1 LGEQKNWSCLTIL
14 SCLHKEQPR
23 PRPGVYDS
31 CGASLA
37 SHIIKETEFM
47 EHILGNAAS
56 APIDVDMNNFMAEVV
71 EGSSKQPV
79 IVQFWAP
86 WCGPC
91 KQLGPVLEK
100 VVAAANGKVKM
111 VRVNIDDNQ
120 QIAQQLRVQ
129 SVPTVYAFVDGQ
141 PVDGFAGAQPEST
154 LTQFI
159 EKISALGGAGAEI
172 ATMLEAGNAAVETQ
186 DLASAMQIFQQVMEA
201 DPESAEALAGLVRC
215 LTGMK
220 DHQAAR
226 EIVDQLDDEFR
237 EKPAMQAAIM
247 ALELAERAAESAG
260 DLDVAQAAVDANP
273 NDLQARQDLAMALFA
288 TGDNAGAMAQLL
300 ESIRIDR
307 GWNEDAARLQLLEF
321 FKTLGA
327 ANPDVMT
334 ARRQLSTL
342 LFA

>member
-1 LGEQKNWSCLTIL
+1 
-14 SCLHKEQPR
+14 
-23 PRPGVYDS
+23 
-31 CGASLA
+31 
-37 SHIIKETEFM
+37 M

-56 APIDVDMNNFMAEVV
+56 APIDVDVNNFMAEVV
-71 EGSSKQPV
+71 EESSQQPV

-100 VVAAANGKVKM
+100 VVATAKGKVKM
-111 VRVNIDDNQ
+111 VRVNIDNNQ

-129 SVPTVYAFVDGQ
+129 SVPTVYAFVNGN
-141 PVDGFAGAQPEST
+141 PVDGFSGVQPEST

-159 EKISALGGAGAEI
+159 EKISALGGAGADV
-172 ATMLEAGNAAVETQ
+172 ATMLEAGNAATESQ
-186 DLASAMQIFQQVMEA
+186 DYASAMKIFHQVMDA

-220 DHQAAR
+220 NHQAAR

-237 EKPAMQAAIM
+237 EKPALHTAIM
-247 ALELAERAAESAG
+247 ALELAERAAECAG

-288 TGDNAGAMAQLL
+288 TGDNAGAMNQLL

-307 GWNEDAARLQLLEF
+307 GWNEEAARLQLLEF

-327 ANPDVMT
+327 ANPDVVT

>member
-1 LGEQKNWSCLTIL
+1 
-14 SCLHKEQPR
+14 
-23 PRPGVYDS
+23 
-31 CGASLA
+31 
-37 SHIIKETEFM
+37 M
-47 EHILGNAAS
+47 EHILGTAAS
-56 APIDVDMNNFMAEVV
+56 APIDVDMSNFMAEVV

-141 PVDGFAGAQPEST
+141 PVDGFAGAQPESAV
-154 LTQFI
+154 TQFI
-159 EKISALGGAGAEI
+159 EKVSSLGGAGADI
-172 ATMLEAGNAAVETQ
+172 ASMLESGNAAVETQ
-186 DLASAMQIFQQVMEA
+186 DFASAMQIFQQVMEA
-201 DPESAEALAGLVRC
+201 DPDSAEALAGLVRC
-215 LTGMK
+215 LTGIK

-226 EIVDQLDDEFR
+226 EIVDQLTDEFR
-237 EKPAMQAAIM
+237 EKPAMQAAID

-260 DLDVAQAAVDANP
+260 DLDVAQAAVAANP

-307 GWNEDAARLQLLEF
+307 SWNEDAARMQLLEF

>member
-1 LGEQKNWSCLTIL
+1 MEQI
-14 SCLHKEQPR
+14 
-23 PRPGVYDS
+23 
-31 CGASLA
+31 LA
-37 SHIIKETEFM
+37 S
-47 EHILGNAAS
+47 AAT

-71 EGSSKQPV
+71 EGSSQIPV

-100 VVAAANGKVKM
+100 VVAAAHGKVKM

-141 PVDGFAGAQPEST
+141 PVDGFSGAQPESA
-154 LTQFI
+154 LTQFV
-159 EKISALGGAGAEI
+159 EKLSSMGGAGADI
-172 ATMLEAGNAAVETQ
+172 AGMLEAANTAVETQ
-186 DLASAMQIFQQVMEA
+186 DFAGAMQIYQQVMEA
-201 DPESAEALAGLVRC
+201 DPESADALAGLVRC
-215 LTGMK
+215 LTGMQ

-226 EIVDQLDDEFR
+226 EIIDQLNDEFR
-237 EKPAMQAAIM
+237 EKPSMQAAIA

-260 DLDVAQAAVDANP
+260 DLDLAQAAVAANP
-273 NDLQARQDLAMALFA
+273 EDLQARQDLAMALFA

-300 ESIRIDR
+300 ESIRVDR
-307 GWNEDAARLQLLEF
+307 SWNDETARLQLLEF

-327 ANPDVMT
+327 ANPDVMA

-342 LFA
+342 LFS

>member
-1 LGEQKNWSCLTIL
+1 MEQI
-14 SCLHKEQPR
+14 
-23 PRPGVYDS
+23 
-31 CGASLA
+31 LA
-37 SHIIKETEFM
+37 S
-47 EHILGNAAS
+47 AAT
-56 APIDVDMNNFMAEVV
+56 APIDVDVNNFMAEVV
-71 EGSSKQPV
+71 EGSSQLPV

-100 VVAAANGKVKM
+100 VVAAARGKVKM

-141 PVDGFAGAQPEST
+141 PVDGFSGAQPESA
-154 LTQFI
+154 LTQFV
-159 EKISALGGAGAEI
+159 EKLSSMGGAGADI
-172 ATMLEAGNAAVETQ
+172 ADMLEAANTAVETQ
-186 DLASAMQIFQQVMEA
+186 DFAGAMQLYQQVMEA
-201 DPESAEALAGLVRC
+201 DPESADALAGLVRC
-215 LTGMK
+215 LTGMQ

-226 EIVDQLDDEFR
+226 EIIDQLNDEFR
-237 EKPAMQAAIM
+237 GSPAMQVAIA

-260 DLDVAQAAVDANP
+260 GLDLAQAAVAANP
-273 NDLQARQDLAMALFA
+273 EDLQARQDLAMALFA

-300 ESIRIDR
+300 DSIRIDR
-307 GWNEDAARLQLLEF
+307 SWNEEAARLQLLEF

-327 ANPDVMT
+327 ANSDVMA

-342 LFA
+342 LFS

>member
-1 LGEQKNWSCLTIL
+1 MEQI
-14 SCLHKEQPR
+14 
-23 PRPGVYDS
+23 
-31 CGASLA
+31 LA
-37 SHIIKETEFM
+37 S
-47 EHILGNAAS
+47 AAT

-71 EGSSKQPV
+71 EGSSQIPV

-100 VVAAANGKVKM
+100 VVAAAHGKVKM

-141 PVDGFAGAQPEST
+141 PVDGFSGAQPESA
-154 LTQFI
+154 LTQFV
-159 EKISALGGAGAEI
+159 EKLSSMGGAGADI
-172 ATMLEAGNAAVETQ
+172 AGMLEAANTAVETQ
-186 DLASAMQIFQQVMEA
+186 DFAGAMQIYQQVMEA
-201 DPESAEALAGLVRC
+201 DPESADALAGLVRC
-215 LTGMK
+215 LTGMQ

-226 EIVDQLDDEFR
+226 EIIDQLNDKFR
-237 EKPAMQAAIM
+237 EKPSMQAAIA

-260 DLDVAQAAVDANP
+260 DLDLAQAAVAANP
-273 NDLQARQDLAMALFA
+273 EDLQARQDLAMALFA

-300 ESIRIDR
+300 ESIRVDR
-307 GWNEDAARLQLLEF
+307 SWNDEAARLQLLEF

-327 ANPDVMT
+327 ANPDVMA

-342 LFA
+342 LFS

>member
-1 LGEQKNWSCLTIL
+1 MEQI
-14 SCLHKEQPR
+14 
-23 PRPGVYDS
+23 
-31 CGASLA
+31 LA
-37 SHIIKETEFM
+37 S
-47 EHILGNAAS
+47 AAT

-71 EGSSKQPV
+71 EGSSQIPV

-100 VVAAANGKVKM
+100 VVAAAHGKVKM

-141 PVDGFAGAQPEST
+141 PVDGFSGAQPESA
-154 LTQFI
+154 LTQFV
-159 EKISALGGAGAEI
+159 EKLSSMGGAGADI
-172 ATMLEAGNAAVETQ
+172 AGMLEAANTAVETQ
-186 DLASAMQIFQQVMEA
+186 DFAGAMQIYHQVMEA
-201 DPESAEALAGLVRC
+201 DPKSADALAGLVRC
-215 LTGMK
+215 LTGMQ

-226 EIVDQLDDEFR
+226 EIIDQLNDEFR
-237 EKPAMQAAIM
+237 EKPSMQAAIA

-260 DLDVAQAAVDANP
+260 DLDLAQAAVAANP
-273 NDLQARQDLAMALFA
+273 EDLQARQDLAMALFA

-300 ESIRIDR
+300 ESIRVDR
-307 GWNEDAARLQLLEF
+307 SWNDEAARLQLLEF

-327 ANPDVMT
+327 ANPDVMA

-342 LFA
+342 LFS

>member
-1 LGEQKNWSCLTIL
+1 
-14 SCLHKEQPR
+14 
-23 PRPGVYDS
+23 
-31 CGASLA
+31 
-37 SHIIKETEFM
+37 M
-47 EHILGNAAS
+47 EHILGTTAS

-71 EGSSKQPV
+71 EGSSQQPV
-79 IVQFWAP
+79 IAQFWAP

-141 PVDGFAGAQPEST
+141 PVDGFAGAQPESAV
-154 LTQFI
+154 TQFI
-159 EKISALGGAGAEI
+159 EKVSSLGGAGADI
-172 ATMLEAGNAAVETQ
+172 TSMLDAGNAAVESQ
-186 DLASAMQIFQQVMEA
+186 DFASAMQIFQQVMEA
-201 DPESAEALAGLVRC
+201 DPDSAEALAGLVRC
-215 LTGMK
+215 LNGMK

-226 EIVDQLDDEFR
+226 EIVDQLTDEFR
-237 EKPAMQAAIM
+237 EKPAMQAAIE

-260 DLDVAQAAVDANP
+260 DLDAAQAAVAADP

-288 TGDNAGAMAQLL
+288 AGDNAGAMAQLL

-307 GWNEDAARLQLLEF
+307 SWNEDAARMQLLEF

>member
-1 LGEQKNWSCLTIL
+1 
-14 SCLHKEQPR
+14 
-23 PRPGVYDS
+23 
-31 CGASLA
+31 
-37 SHIIKETEFM
+37 M
-47 EHILGNAAS
+47 EHILGTSTS
-56 APIDVDMNNFMAEVV
+56 APIDVDMNSFMADVV
-71 EGSSKQPV
+71 EGSAQQPV

-111 VRVNIDDNQ
+111 VRVNIDENQ

-129 SVPTVYAFVDGQ
+129 SVPTVYAFVNGQ
-141 PVDGFAGAQPEST
+141 PVDGFSGAQPESAV
-154 LTQFI
+154 TQFI
-159 EKISALGGAGAEI
+159 EKVSSLGGAGADI
-172 ATMLEAGNAAVETQ
+172 ASMLEAGNAAVETQ
-186 DLASAMQIFQQVMEA
+186 DFASAMQIFQQVMEA
-201 DPESAEALAGLVRC
+201 DPDSAEALAGLVRC
-215 LTGMK
+215 LTGMQ

-226 EIVDQLDDEFR
+226 EIVDQLTDEFR
-237 EKPAMQAAIM
+237 EKPAMQAAIE
-247 ALELAERAAESAG
+247 ALELAERVAESAG
-260 DLDVAQAAVDANP
+260 DLDVAQAAVTSNP
-273 NDLQARQDLAMALFA
+273 DDLQARQDLAMALFA

-300 ESIRIDR
+300 ESIRVDR
-307 GWNEDAARLQLLEF
+307 SWNEEAARTQLLEF

>member
-1 LGEQKNWSCLTIL
+1 
-14 SCLHKEQPR
+14 
-23 PRPGVYDS
+23 
-31 CGASLA
+31 
-37 SHIIKETEFM
+37 M
-47 EHILGNAAS
+47 EHILGNVAS
-56 APIDVDMNNFMAEVV
+56 APIDVDMSNFVAEVV
-71 EGSSKQPV
+71 EWSSKQPV

-100 VVAAANGKVKM
+100 AVAAANGKVKM

-129 SVPTVYAFVDGQ
+129 SVPTVYAFVDGT
-141 PVDGFAGAQPEST
+141 PVDGFAGAQPESA

-159 EKISALGGAGAEI
+159 EKISALGGTGADI

-186 DLASAMQIFQQVMEA
+186 DFASAMQTFQQVMEA

-220 DHQAAR
+220 DNQAAR
-226 EIVDQLDDEFR
+226 EIVDQLDNEFR

-247 ALELAERAAESAG
+247 ALELAERVAESAG

-307 GWNEDAARLQLLEF
+307 GWNEEAARLQLLEF

-327 ANPDVMT
+327 TNPDVMT

>member
-1 LGEQKNWSCLTIL
+1 
-14 SCLHKEQPR
+14 
-23 PRPGVYDS
+23 
-31 CGASLA
+31 
-37 SHIIKETEFM
+37 M
-47 EHILGNAAS
+47 EHILGTAAS

-91 KQLGPVLEK
+91 KQLGPILEK

-159 EKISALGGAGAEI
+159 EKVSALGGAGADI
-172 ATMLEAGNAAVETQ
+172 ASMLEAGNAAVETQ
-186 DLASAMQIFQQVMEA
+186 DFASAMQMFQQLMEA

-215 LTGMK
+215 LTGIK

-226 EIVDQLDDEFR
+226 EIVDQLNDEFL
-237 EKPAMQAAIM
+237 EKPAMQAAIL

-260 DLDVAQAAVDANP
+260 NLDVAQAAVDANP

-307 GWNEDAARLQLLEF
+307 CWNEDAARLQLLEF

-327 ANPDVMT
+327 ANPDVIT

>member
-1 LGEQKNWSCLTIL
+1 
-14 SCLHKEQPR
+14 
-23 PRPGVYDS
+23 
-31 CGASLA
+31 
-37 SHIIKETEFM
+37 M
-47 EHILGNAAS
+47 EHILGTAAS
-56 APIDVDMNNFMAEVV
+56 APIDVDMNNFTAEVV
-71 EGSSKQPV
+71 EGSSQQPV

-141 PVDGFAGAQPEST
+141 PVDGFAGAQPESAV
-154 LTQFI
+154 TQFI
-159 EKISALGGAGAEI
+159 EKVSSLGGAGADI
-172 ATMLEAGNAAVETQ
+172 ASMLDAGNAAVETQ
-186 DLASAMQIFQQVMEA
+186 DFASAMQIFQQVMEA
-201 DPESAEALAGLVRC
+201 DPDSAEALAGLVRC
-215 LTGMK
+215 LNGMK

-226 EIVDQLDDEFR
+226 EIVDQLTDEFR
-237 EKPAMQAAIM
+237 EKPAMQAAIE

-260 DLDVAQAAVDANP
+260 DLDAAQAAVAADP

-288 TGDNAGAMAQLL
+288 AGDNAGAMAQLL

-307 GWNEDAARLQLLEF
+307 SWNEDAARMQLLEF

>member
-1 LGEQKNWSCLTIL
+1 
-14 SCLHKEQPR
+14 
-23 PRPGVYDS
+23 
-31 CGASLA
+31 
-37 SHIIKETEFM
+37 M
-47 EHILGNAAS
+47 EHILGTAAS

-159 EKISALGGAGAEI
+159 EKVSALGGAGADI
-172 ATMLEAGNAAVETQ
+172 ASMLEAGNAAVETQ
-186 DLASAMQIFQQVMEA
+186 DFASAMQMFQQVMEA

-237 EKPAMQAAIM
+237 EKPAMQAAIL

-260 DLDVAQAAVDANP
+260 NLDVAQAAVDANP

-327 ANPDVMT
+327 ANPDVIT

>member
-1 LGEQKNWSCLTIL
+1 
-14 SCLHKEQPR
+14 
-23 PRPGVYDS
+23 
-31 CGASLA
+31 
-37 SHIIKETEFM
+37 M
-47 EHILGNAAS
+47 EHILGTTAS

-71 EGSSKQPV
+71 EGSSQQPV

-100 VVAAANGKVKM
+100 VVSAANGKVKM

-141 PVDGFAGAQPEST
+141 PVDGFAGAQPESAVS
-154 LTQFI
+154 QFI
-159 EKISALGGAGAEI
+159 EKVSSLGGAGADI
-172 ATMLEAGNAAVETQ
+172 ASMLDAGNAAVETQ
-186 DLASAMQIFQQVMEA
+186 DFATAMQIFQQVMEA
-201 DPESAEALAGLVRC
+201 DPDSVEALAGLVRC

-226 EIVDQLDDEFR
+226 EIVDQLTDEFR
-237 EKPAMQAAIM
+237 EKPAMQTAID

-260 DLDVAQAAVDANP
+260 DLDVAQAAVAANP

-307 GWNEDAARLQLLEF
+307 SWNEDAARMQLLEF

-327 ANPDVMT
+327 ANPDVMA

>member
-1 LGEQKNWSCLTIL
+1 MEQI
-14 SCLHKEQPR
+14 
-23 PRPGVYDS
+23 
-31 CGASLA
+31 LA
-37 SHIIKETEFM
+37 S
-47 EHILGNAAS
+47 AAT
-56 APIDVDMNNFMAEVV
+56 APIDVDMNNFMAEVI
-71 EGSSKQPV
+71 EGSSQIPV

-100 VVAAANGKVKM
+100 VVAAAHGKVKM

-141 PVDGFAGAQPEST
+141 PVDGFSGAQPESA
-154 LTQFI
+154 LTQFV
-159 EKISALGGAGAEI
+159 EKLSSMGGAGADI
-172 ATMLEAGNAAVETQ
+172 AGMLEAANTAVETQ
-186 DLASAMQIFQQVMEA
+186 DFAGAMQIYQQVMEA
-201 DPESAEALAGLVRC
+201 DPESADALAGLVRC
-215 LTGMK
+215 LTGMQ

-226 EIVDQLDDEFR
+226 EIIDQLNDEFR
-237 EKPAMQAAIM
+237 EKPSMQAAIA

-260 DLDVAQAAVDANP
+260 DLDLAQAAVAANP
-273 NDLQARQDLAMALFA
+273 EDLQARQDLAMALFA

-307 GWNEDAARLQLLEF
+307 SWNDEAARLQLLEF

-327 ANPDVMT
+327 ANPDVMA

-342 LFA
+342 LFS

>member
-1 LGEQKNWSCLTIL
+1 MEQI
-14 SCLHKEQPR
+14 
-23 PRPGVYDS
+23 
-31 CGASLA
+31 LA
-37 SHIIKETEFM
+37 S
-47 EHILGNAAS
+47 AAT

-71 EGSSKQPV
+71 EGSSQIPV

-100 VVAAANGKVKM
+100 VVAAAHGKVKM

-141 PVDGFAGAQPEST
+141 PVDGFSGAQPESA
-154 LTQFI
+154 LTQFV
-159 EKISALGGAGAEI
+159 EKLSSMGGAGADI
-172 ATMLEAGNAAVETQ
+172 AGMLEAANTAVETQ
-186 DLASAMQIFQQVMEA
+186 DFAGAMQIYQQVMEA
-201 DPESAEALAGLVRC
+201 DPESADALAGLVRC
-215 LTGMK
+215 LTGMQ

-226 EIVDQLDDEFR
+226 EIIDQLNDEFR
-237 EKPAMQAAIM
+237 EKPSMQAAIA

-260 DLDVAQAAVDANP
+260 DLDLAQAAVAANP
-273 NDLQARQDLAMALFA
+273 EDLQARQDLAMALFA

-300 ESIRIDR
+300 ESIRKDR
-307 GWNEDAARLQLLEF
+307 SWNDEAARLQLLEF

-327 ANPDVMT
+327 ANPDVMA

-342 LFA
+342 LFS

>member
-1 LGEQKNWSCLTIL
+1 
-14 SCLHKEQPR
+14 
-23 PRPGVYDS
+23 
-31 CGASLA
+31 
-37 SHIIKETEFM
+37 M
-47 EHILGNAAS
+47 EHILGTTAS
-56 APIDVDMNNFMAEVV
+56 APIDVDMNNFTAEVV
-71 EGSSKQPV
+71 EGSSQQPV

-141 PVDGFAGAQPEST
+141 PVDGFAGAQPESAV
-154 LTQFI
+154 TQFI
-159 EKISALGGAGAEI
+159 EKVSSLGGAGADI
-172 ATMLEAGNAAVETQ
+172 ASMLDAGNAAVETQ
-186 DLASAMQIFQQVMEA
+186 DFASAMQIFQQVMEA
-201 DPESAEALAGLVRC
+201 DPDSAEALAGLVRC

-226 EIVDQLDDEFR
+226 EIVDQLTDEFR
-237 EKPAMQAAIM
+237 EKPAMQAAID

-260 DLDVAQAAVDANP
+260 DLDVAQAAVAANP

-307 GWNEDAARLQLLEF
+307 SWNEDAARMQLLEF

>member
-1 LGEQKNWSCLTIL
+1 
-14 SCLHKEQPR
+14 
-23 PRPGVYDS
+23 
-31 CGASLA
+31 
-37 SHIIKETEFM
+37 M
-47 EHILGNAAS
+47 EHILGTAAS

-71 EGSSKQPV
+71 EGSSQQPV

-141 PVDGFAGAQPEST
+141 PVDGFAGAQPESAV
-154 LTQFI
+154 TQFI
-159 EKISALGGAGAEI
+159 EKVSSLGGAGADI
-172 ATMLEAGNAAVETQ
+172 ASMLDAGNAAVETQ
-186 DLASAMQIFQQVMEA
+186 DFASAMQIFQQVMEA
-201 DPESAEALAGLVRC
+201 DPDSAEALAGLVRC

-226 EIVDQLDDEFR
+226 EIVDQLTDEFR
-237 EKPAMQAAIM
+237 EKPAMQAAID

-260 DLDVAQAAVDANP
+260 DLDVAQAAVAANP

-307 GWNEDAARLQLLEF
+307 SWNEDAARMQLLEF

>member
-1 LGEQKNWSCLTIL
+1 
-14 SCLHKEQPR
+14 
-23 PRPGVYDS
+23 
-31 CGASLA
+31 
-37 SHIIKETEFM
+37 M

-56 APIDVDMNNFMAEVV
+56 APIDVDVNNFLAEVV
-71 EGSSKQPV
+71 EESSQQPV

-100 VVAAANGKVKM
+100 VVATAKGKVKM
-111 VRVNIDDNQ
+111 VRVNIDNNQ

-129 SVPTVYAFVDGQ
+129 SVPTVYAFVNGN
-141 PVDGFAGAQPEST
+141 PVDGFAGVQPEST

-159 EKISALGGAGAEI
+159 EKISALGGAGADI
-172 ATMLEAGNAAVETQ
+172 ATMLEAGSAATEAQ
-186 DLASAMQIFQQVMEA
+186 DYASAMKIFQQVMEA

-237 EKPAMQAAIM
+237 EKPALQTAIM

-260 DLDVAQAAVDANP
+260 DLDLAQAAVDANS

-288 TGDNAGAMAQLL
+288 TGDNAGAMTQLL

-307 GWNEDAARLQLLEF
+307 GWNEEAARLQLLEF

-327 ANPDVMT
+327 ANPDVVT

>member
-1 LGEQKNWSCLTIL
+1 MEIVAAPTA
-14 SCLHKEQPR
+14 
-23 PRPGVYDS
+23 D
-31 CGASLA
+31 
-37 SHIIKETEFM
+37 IIDIT
-47 EHILGNAAS
+47 
-56 APIDVDMNNFMAEVV
+56 PQNFMSEVI
-71 EGSSKQPV
+71 ETSRTKGV

-111 VRVNIDDNQ
+111 VRVNIDDSQ

-141 PVDGFAGAQPEST
+141 PVDGFAGALPESA

-159 EKISALGGAGAEI
+159 EKISALGGAGADI
-172 ATMLEAGNAAVETQ
+172 ATLLEAGNTAVETQ
-186 DLASAMQIFQQVMEA
+186 DFASAMQIFQQVIEA
-201 DPESAEALAGLVRC
+201 EPESAEALAGLVRC

-220 DHQAAR
+220 DHKAAR

-247 ALELAERAAESAG
+247 ALELAERAAGSAG
-260 DLDVAQAAVDANP
+260 DLDVAQATVDANP

>member
-1 LGEQKNWSCLTIL
+1 
-14 SCLHKEQPR
+14 
-23 PRPGVYDS
+23 
-31 CGASLA
+31 
-37 SHIIKETEFM
+37 M

-91 KQLGPVLEK
+91 KQLGPVLEE

-159 EKISALGGAGAEI
+159 EKISALGGAGADI

-186 DLASAMQIFQQVMEA
+186 DFASAMQIFQQVMEA

>member
-1 LGEQKNWSCLTIL
+1 MEQI
-14 SCLHKEQPR
+14 
-23 PRPGVYDS
+23 
-31 CGASLA
+31 LA
-37 SHIIKETEFM
+37 S
-47 EHILGNAAS
+47 AAT

-71 EGSSKQPV
+71 EGSSQIPV

-91 KQLGPVLEK
+91 KQLGPMLEK
-100 VVAAANGKVKM
+100 VVAAAHGKVKM

-141 PVDGFAGAQPEST
+141 PVDGFSGAQPESA
-154 LTQFI
+154 LTQFV
-159 EKISALGGAGAEI
+159 EKLSSMGGAGADI
-172 ATMLEAGNAAVETQ
+172 AGMLEAANTAVETQ
-186 DLASAMQIFQQVMEA
+186 DFAGAMQIYQQVMEA
-201 DPESAEALAGLVRC
+201 DPESADALAGLVRC
-215 LTGMK
+215 LTGMQ

-226 EIVDQLDDEFR
+226 EIIDQLNDEFR
-237 EKPAMQAAIM
+237 EKPSMQAAIA

-260 DLDVAQAAVDANP
+260 DLDLAQAAVAANP
-273 NDLQARQDLAMALFA
+273 EDLQARQDLAMALFA

-300 ESIRIDR
+300 ESIRVDR
-307 GWNEDAARLQLLEF
+307 SWNDEAARLQLLEF

-327 ANPDVMT
+327 ANPDVMA

-342 LFA
+342 LFS

>member
-1 LGEQKNWSCLTIL
+1 MEQI
-14 SCLHKEQPR
+14 
-23 PRPGVYDS
+23 
-31 CGASLA
+31 LA
-37 SHIIKETEFM
+37 SAVT
-47 EHILGNAAS
+47 

-71 EGSSKQPV
+71 EGSSQIPV

-100 VVAAANGKVKM
+100 VVAAAHGKVKM

-141 PVDGFAGAQPEST
+141 PVDGFSGAQPESA
-154 LTQFI
+154 LTQFV
-159 EKISALGGAGAEI
+159 EKLSSMGGAGADI
-172 ATMLEAGNAAVETQ
+172 AGMLEAANTAVETQ
-186 DLASAMQIFQQVMEA
+186 DFAGAMQIYQQVMEA
-201 DPESAEALAGLVRC
+201 DPKSADALAGLVRC
-215 LTGMK
+215 LTGMQ

-226 EIVDQLDDEFR
+226 EIIDQLNDEFW
-237 EKPAMQAAIM
+237 EKPSMQAAIA

-260 DLDVAQAAVDANP
+260 DLDLAQAAVAANP
-273 NDLQARQDLAMALFA
+273 EDLQARQDLAMALFA

-307 GWNEDAARLQLLEF
+307 SWNDEAARLQLLEF

-327 ANPDVMT
+327 ANPDVMA

-342 LFA
+342 LFS

>member
-1 LGEQKNWSCLTIL
+1 
-14 SCLHKEQPR
+14 
-23 PRPGVYDS
+23 
-31 CGASLA
+31 
-37 SHIIKETEFM
+37 M

-56 APIDVDMNNFMAEVV
+56 APIDVDMNNFMADVV

-100 VVAAANGKVKM
+100 AVAAANGKVKM

-141 PVDGFAGAQPEST
+141 PVDGFSGAQPEST

-159 EKISALGGAGAEI
+159 EKISSLGGAGADI
-172 ATMLEAGNAAVETQ
+172 ATMLESGNAAVETQ
-186 DLASAMQIFQQVMEA
+186 DFASAMQIFQQVMEA

-215 LTGMK
+215 LTGKK
-220 DHQAAR
+220 DHRAAR

-247 ALELAERAAESAG
+247 ALELAERVADSAG
-260 DLDVAQAAVDANP
+260 DLDTAQAAVEANP

-288 TGDNAGAMAQLL
+288 TGENAGAMAQLL

-307 GWNEDAARLQLLEF
+307 GWNEEAARLQLLEF
-321 FKTLGA
+321 FKSLGA

>member
-1 LGEQKNWSCLTIL
+1 
-14 SCLHKEQPR
+14 
-23 PRPGVYDS
+23 
-31 CGASLA
+31 
-37 SHIIKETEFM
+37 
-47 EHILGNAAS
+47 
-56 APIDVDMNNFMAEVV
+56 MAEVV

-100 VVAAANGKVKM
+100 VVAAASGKVKM

-141 PVDGFAGAQPEST
+141 PVDGFAGAQPESA
-154 LTQFI
+154 LNQFI
-159 EKISALGGAGAEI
+159 EKVSALGGAAGDI
-172 ATMLEAGNAAVETQ
+172 ATSIEAGNAAIETE
-186 DLASAMQIFQQVMEA
+186 DFAGAMQIFQQVIA
-201 DPESAEALAGLVRC
+201 TDPGSAEALAGLVRC

-226 EIVDQLDDEFR
+226 EIVDQVDDEFR
-237 EKPAMQAAIM
+237 EKPAMQTAIM
-247 ALELAERAAESAG
+247 ALELAERAAESVG
-260 DLDVAQAAVDANP
+260 DLDMARAAVDENP
-273 NDLQARQDLAMALFA
+273 YDLQARQDLAMALFA
-288 TGDNAGAMAQLL
+288 TGDNEGAMDQLL
-300 ESIRIDR
+300 ESIRIER

-327 ANPDVMT
+327 ANPDVMK

>member
-1 LGEQKNWSCLTIL
+1 
-14 SCLHKEQPR
+14 
-23 PRPGVYDS
+23 
-31 CGASLA
+31 
-37 SHIIKETEFM
+37 M
-47 EHILGNAAS
+47 EHILGNAGS
-56 APIDVDMNNFMAEVV
+56 AAIDVDMNNFMAEVV

-141 PVDGFAGAQPEST
+141 PVDGFSGAQPESS

-159 EKISALGGAGAEI
+159 EKISALGGAGAHI
-172 ATMLEAGNAAVETQ
+172 ATMLETGNAAVETQ
-186 DLASAMQIFQQVMEA
+186 DFAGAMQIFQQVMEA

-215 LTGMK
+215 LIGMK

-260 DLDVAQAAVDANP
+260 DLDVARAAVDANP

-288 TGDNAGAMAQLL
+288 MGDNAGAMAHLL

-307 GWNEDAARLQLLEF
+307 GWNEEAARLQLLEF

>member
-1 LGEQKNWSCLTIL
+1 MEQ
-14 SCLHKEQPR
+14 
-23 PRPGVYDS
+23 
-31 CGASLA
+31 
-37 SHIIKETEFM
+37 
-47 EHILGNAAS
+47 ILGNAAS

-71 EGSSKQPV
+71 EGSSKLPV

-91 KQLGPVLEK
+91 KQLGPTLEK

-141 PVDGFAGAQPEST
+141 PVDGFSGAQPEST
-154 LTQFI
+154 LIQFI
-159 EKISALGGAGAEI
+159 EKISALGGAGADI
-172 ATMLEAGNAAVETQ
+172 ASMLEAGNTAIETQ
-186 DLASAMQIFQQVMEA
+186 DYTSAMKIFQQVMEA
-201 DPESAEALAGLVRC
+201 EPESAEALAGLVRC
-215 LTGMK
+215 LTGIK

-226 EIVDQLDDEFR
+226 DIVDKLDDEFR

-247 ALELAERAAESAG
+247 ALELAERAAVSVG
-260 DLDVAQAAVDANP
+260 DLGLSQAAVDANP
-273 NDLQARQDLAMALFA
+273 NNLQARQDLAMALFA

-307 GWNEDAARLQLLEF
+307 GWNEEAARLQLLEL
-321 FKTLGA
+321 FKTLGS

>member
-1 LGEQKNWSCLTIL
+1 
-14 SCLHKEQPR
+14 
-23 PRPGVYDS
+23 
-31 CGASLA
+31 
-37 SHIIKETEFM
+37 M
-47 EHILGNAAS
+47 EHILGTAGS

-71 EGSSKQPV
+71 EGSSQQPV
-79 IVQFWAP
+79 IAQFWAP

-141 PVDGFAGAQPEST
+141 PVDGFAGAQPESAV
-154 LTQFI
+154 TQFI
-159 EKISALGGAGAEI
+159 EKVSSLGGAGADI
-172 ATMLEAGNAAVETQ
+172 ASMLDAGNAAVETQ
-186 DLASAMQIFQQVMEA
+186 DFASAMQIFQQVMEA

-226 EIVDQLDDEFR
+226 EIVDQLTDEFR
-237 EKPAMQAAIM
+237 EKPAMRAAID
-247 ALELAERAAESAG
+247 ALELADRAAESAG
-260 DLDVAQAAVDANP
+260 DLDVALAAVATNP

-307 GWNEDAARLQLLEF
+307 SWNEDAARMQLLEF

-327 ANPDVMT
+327 ANPDVIS